1 MRLFRLFLAAVVLL
15 GFGLSTLPA
24 RAAGTL
30 TWSLPQWKNRHGT
43 NRLTDLLNRDDC
55 LSDATAT
62 FSIQVRG
69 AVASGAVLE
78 MWVGNACD
86 TAANRLPANQ
96 QCVQVT
102 SAVTAITAT
111 SVQVRM
117 QDMVK
122 AYGSSG
128 TGTKDSCDVEQS
140 TGLVTRSLFFV
151 VYNSGSTTSEA
162 TATPWVFKYDVRAPA
177 PPTNVRAGSGEESL
191 VTTFSAVTGESNLL
205 HYKFYCSPV
214 GPAPKSSGSGGTDSG
229 GTTSIAKQE
238 IGGTSSGGTT
248 GTDTGGTDTG
258 GTVTG
263 GTDTGGT
270 DTGGTDTGGT
280 GTNASA
286 GTDTGG
292 TSTTTGSA
300 GETSSSAG
308 TAGTS
313 GNSQSDDPGC
323 TSSILIPGEPAPAR
337 KTRATWS

>member
-1 MRLFRLFLAAVVLL
+1 
-15 GFGLSTLPA
+15 
-24 RAAGTL
+24 
-30 TWSLPQWKNRHGT
+30 
-43 NRLTDLLNRDDC
+43 
-55 LSDATAT
+55 
-62 FSIQVRG
+62 
-69 AVASGAVLE
+69 
-78 MWVGNACD
+78 
-86 TAANRLPANQ
+86 
-96 QCVQVT
+96 
-102 SAVTAITAT
+102 
-111 SVQVRM
+111 
-117 QDMVK
+117 
-122 AYGSSG
+122 
-128 TGTKDSCDVEQS
+128 VEQS

-191 VTTFSAVTGESNLL
+191 VTTFTAVTGESNLL

-214 GPAPKSSGSGGTDSG
+214 GPAPKSSGSGGTDTG
-229 GTTSIAKQE
+229 GTASIAKQE

-248 GTDTGGTDTG
+248 GADTAGTDTGGTDTG
-258 GTVTG
+258 GNATG

-270 DTGGTDTGGT
+270 ATGGTDTGGT

-286 GTDTGG
+286 GTDTAG

-323 TSSILIPGEPAPAR
+323 TSSILIPGEPAPADAIDCGQVGAQGASGGET
-337 KTRATWS
+337 KAVLENTQYYAVAVATEDGVNNVGVLSKLACGTPMDVTGFYEAYRQGGGEAGGGYCGFAPARQGALSALVALVVGACAFLRRRR